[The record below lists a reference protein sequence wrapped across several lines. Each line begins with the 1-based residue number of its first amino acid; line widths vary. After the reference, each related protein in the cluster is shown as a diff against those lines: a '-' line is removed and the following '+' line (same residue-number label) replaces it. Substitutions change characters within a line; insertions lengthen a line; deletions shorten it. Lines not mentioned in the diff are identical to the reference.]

1 VGAEVLF
8 DVTASV
14 SISYGFLLQNNL
26 TNKVPV
32 QHFLTNLLIST
43 DTFSHIVRESVGFFS
58 DGKFK
63 IVNNHES
70 YRIFFNIRR

>member
-1 VGAEVLF
+1 MLYRIKTRVGAEDLF

-14 SISYGFLLQNNL
+14 HIFYGFLLQNNL

-43 DTFSHIVRESVGFFS
+43 DTFSHIVTESVGFFS
-58 DGKFK
+58 DGKF
-63 IVNNHES
+63 
-70 YRIFFNIRR
+70 